1 MAIDTREELVETL
14 SSVGVMGA
22 ARLGAFDNLIGESS
36 GGYTLP
42 AATTSTIG
50 GVKKAANITDVPA
63 QTVTTIEQAQTS
75 ITALTAKI
83 NALLAAQRTA
93 GMM

>member
-22 ARLGAFDNLIGESS
+22 ARLGAFDNFIGE
-36 GGYTLP
+36 GGGALP
-42 AATTSTIG
+42 VATTSTIG

-93 GMM
+93 DMM

>member
-14 SSVGVMGA
+14 SNVGVMGA

-36 GGYTLP
+36 LP